1 MEIKR
6 YGDKCNVK
14 QVNTSKI
21 VEAEVFDFREHDT
34 LTVVLGKVIKVL
46 MVWNGKL
53 YEGKMAGIDFVS
65 EGPTVKVTKT
75 GR

>member
-1 MEIKR
+1 MEVRR

-34 LTVVLGKVIKVL
+34 LTVVFGKAIKVP

>member
-6 YGDKCNVK
+6 YCYKCSVK
-14 QVNTSKI
+14 HVNTSKI

-34 LTVVLGKVIKVL
+34 LTVVFGRAIKVPL
-46 MVWNGKL
+46 VWNGKL